1 MYPTKPERPPA
12 FPFVRPRFIV
22 CKVRRLPRGY
32 ETPSVR
38 VANVIDARKEPHAR
52 VVEEVADVVL
62 RGGTV
67 IFPTD
72 TVYGIG
78 CDPCDV
84 VAIARI
90 YGAKERPANKPLTLH
105 LASVA
110 EFLEYVHDT
119 PDAAAAGRRLFPG
132 PATIIVPKPAF
143 VDRDVTAG
151 LPTLGFRV
159 PDDPLC
165 SAILERCGP
174 LAATSANLSGER
186 PYYGGAE
193 LEALPA
199 ADLLV
204 ENGPT
209 RYQRESTIIDM
220 TGPQPVV
227 LREGVISLERLTELL
242 GPVIR
247 HTVIRKTPS

>member
-1 MYPTKPERPPA
+1 
-12 FPFVRPRFIV
+12 VRI
-22 CKVRRLPRGY
+22 
-32 ETPSVR
+32 
-38 VANVIDARKEPHAR
+38 ANVIDARKETHAR
-52 VVEEVADVVL
+52 VVEEVANVVQH
-62 RGGTV
+62 GGTA

-78 CDPCDV
+78 CDPYDV

-90 YGAKERPANKPLTLH
+90 YGAKQRPPNKPLTLH

-110 EFLEYVHDT
+110 EFAEYAQDQR
-119 PDAAAAGRRLFPG
+119 DALAVGRRLFPG
-132 PATIIVPKPAF
+132 PVTIIIPKPAF
-143 VDRDVTAG
+143 IDQDVTAG

-174 LAATSANLSGER
+174 LAATSANVSGAQA
-186 PYYGGAE
+186 YYGAGDWS
-193 LEALPA
+193 ALPP

-204 ENGPT
+204 EHGPT

-242 GPVIR
+242 SPVIR
-247 HTVIRKTPS
+247 NSVIRKTPL

>member
-1 MYPTKPERPPA
+1 MK
-12 FPFVRPRFIV
+12 
-22 CKVRRLPRGY
+22 
-32 ETPSVR
+32 
-38 VANVIDARKEPHAR
+38 VANIIDARKEPQAR
-52 VVEEVADVVL
+52 VVEEVAGVVL
-62 RGGTV
+62 HGGTV

-78 CDPCDV
+78 CDPYDL

-90 YGAKERPANKPLTLH
+90 YGAKERPPNKPLTLH
-105 LASVA
+105 LASA
-110 EFLEYVHDT
+110 TEFSEYAQHY
-119 PDAAAAGRRLFPG
+119 PDALAAGRRLLPG
-132 PATIIVPKPAF
+132 PVTIIIPKPAF
-143 VDRDVTAG
+143 IDQDVTAG

-174 LAATSANLSGER
+174 FAATSANVSGLQA
-186 PYYGGAE
+186 YYGGGDW
-193 LEALPA
+193 EALPP

-220 TGPQPVV
+220 TGPQAVM
-227 LREGVISLERLTELL
+227 LREGVVSLERLTELL
-242 GPVIR
+242 GPVTR
-247 HTVIRKTPS
+247 HSVIRKTPS

>member
-1 MYPTKPERPPA
+1 MK
-12 FPFVRPRFIV
+12 
-22 CKVRRLPRGY
+22 
-32 ETPSVR
+32 
-38 VANVIDARKEPHAR
+38 VANIIDARKESQAR
-52 VVEEVADVVL
+52 VVEEVAGVVL
-62 RGGTV
+62 HGGTV

-78 CDPCDV
+78 CDPYDV

-90 YGAKERPANKPLTLH
+90 YGAKERPPNKPLTLH
-105 LASVA
+105 LATLS
-110 EFLEYVHDT
+110 EYLEYANEYR
-119 PDAAAAGRRLFPG
+119 DALAAGRRLLPG
-132 PATIIVPKPAF
+132 PVTIIIPKPAF
-143 VDRDVTAG
+143 IDQDVTAG

-174 LAATSANLSGER
+174 LAATSANLSGAQA
-186 PYYGGAE
+186 YYGAGDWD
-193 LEALPA
+193 ALPP

-209 RYQRESTIIDM
+209 KYRRESTIIDLS
-220 TGPQPVV
+220 GKQAVV
-227 LREGVISLERLTELL
+227 LREGVVSLERLTELL

-247 HTVIRKTPS
+247 QNVTRKTP